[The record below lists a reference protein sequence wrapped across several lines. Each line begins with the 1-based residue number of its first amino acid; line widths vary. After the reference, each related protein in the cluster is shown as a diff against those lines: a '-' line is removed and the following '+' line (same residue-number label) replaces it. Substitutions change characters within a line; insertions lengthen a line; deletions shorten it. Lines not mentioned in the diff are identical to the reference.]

1 MESFNSKCHINAC
14 DNSGS
19 ELTWEA
25 CMTVQSTR
33 SHVFRTKISVFHYS
47 YSKLILILINYLRQI
62 LFAYIEDE

>member
-1 MESFNSKCHINAC
+1 M

-47 YSKLILILINYLRQI
+47 YSKLMLILINYLRQI